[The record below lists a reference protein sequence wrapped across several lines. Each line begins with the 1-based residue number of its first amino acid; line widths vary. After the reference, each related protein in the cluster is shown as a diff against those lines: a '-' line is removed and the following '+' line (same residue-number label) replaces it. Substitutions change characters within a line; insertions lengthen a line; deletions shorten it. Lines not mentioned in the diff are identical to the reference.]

1 MAACL
6 VQLIIRLRAALVLH
20 LLNTLQPLL
29 NFCAFKYAA
38 PLVNKLLTLWF
49 SCHGPVRDILLFWC

>member
-6 VQLIIRLRAALVLH
+6 VLFIIRLRVALVLH
-20 LLNTLQPLL
+20 LLNTSQPPAQFMRF
-29 NFCAFKYAA
+29 NYAA
-38 PLVNKLLTLWF
+38 LLVNKLLTLWF